1 MLERIHIMNIE
12 IASYYRHAEVSM
24 RSDVHQSLPSFEWDT
39 DKWST
44 LLKVLREPRLAIR
57 TAKKVF
63 GAVKM

>member
-1 MLERIHIMNIE
+1 MLRL
-12 IASYYRHAEVSM
+12 AW

-44 LLKVLREPRLAIR
+44 FLKVLREPRLAIR

-63 GAVKM
+63 GAVEM